1 MTHGTRLQ
9 RILAT
14 LLLGIAL
21 VGCAGDNQDLLRYID
36 EVKSRPG
43 GRIDPL
49 PPVKPYQTYAYE
61 ADRMTRSPF
70 VPDRPTSR
78 GQAEGPRPDQSRP
91 REYLEQF
98 PLDTMTLVGTLTQG
112 GVTYGLLQTQDGLL
126 HRVVPGN
133 FLGQNEGRI
142 VAITEAE
149 ITVEELVADGIGGFY
164 RRSAAIG
171 LEQ

>member
-1 MTHGTRLQ
+1 MGYDTRLQ
-9 RILAT
+9 RSLAA
-14 LLLGIAL
+14 LLVSAVLA
-21 VGCAGDNQDLLRYID
+21 GCAGGNEDLLRYID

-61 ADRMTRSPF
+61 ADRTTRSPF

-78 GQAEGPRPDQSRP
+78 GQSEGPRPDTSRP

-98 PLDTMTLVGTLTQG
+98 PLDTMTLVGTLRQG

-133 FLGQNEGRI
+133 YVGQNEGRI
-142 VAITEAE
+142 VTITEAE
-149 ITVEELVADGIGGFY
+149 VTVEELVADGIGGFY